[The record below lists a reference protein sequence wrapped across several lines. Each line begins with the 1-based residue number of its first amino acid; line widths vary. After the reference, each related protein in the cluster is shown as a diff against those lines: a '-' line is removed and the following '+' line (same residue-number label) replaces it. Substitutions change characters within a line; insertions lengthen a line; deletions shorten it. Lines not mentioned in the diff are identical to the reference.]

1 MGFEIITVTEA
12 AAKRIEEILASS
24 EAKAIG
30 VRVGIK
36 DAGCVGVSYTIDK
49 VFEPIKGDDHIKTNG
64 VEVFIDPKATMFLL
78 GTEMDF
84 EVEKM
89 SSGFTF
95 KNPNQS
101 EECGCGQSVKLEAAD
116 LEELAKVRKG

>member
-1 MGFEIITVTEA
+1 MAFEIITLTKS
-12 AAKRIEEILASS
+12 AAKRIGEIIAADESG
-24 EAKAIG
+24 AIG

-49 VFEPIKGDDHIKTNG
+49 VIEPNKGDDHISAHG
-64 VEVFIDPKATMFLL
+64 VEVYIDPTATMFIL

-84 EVEKM
+84 ETSKM

-101 EECGCGQSVKLEAAD
+101 DECGCGQSVQLKAVD
-116 LEELAKVRKG
+116 LEELAKARSS